1 MIEAGACYH
10 RPRSSATRMDG
21 RRSSCPHDR
30 RKFDLVFISSASRAH
45 SSRALSALLALVA
58 LATLG
63 CGYALVGRASNIPED
78 IQRVYVTPFE
88 NRTTRSEIEQ
98 FITAE
103 VINELVTRQRFT
115 MVNGTD
121 EADAVIVGVISG
133 FRVTPI
139 TFDADGRASEYEATI
154 TADVAFRRVPT
165 EPGAEAEVI
174 WANSR
179 YLFRET
185 YELDASD
192 EFFDQENIALDDTAE
207 LFAKTMVSDLLE
219 GF

>member
-1 MIEAGACYH
+1 M
-10 RPRSSATRMDG
+10 RPPVRLAPLP
-21 RRSSCPHDR
+21 PHWSPILAVG
-30 RKFDLVFISSASRAH
+30 LVFA
-45 SSRALSALLALVA
+45 ALM
-58 LATLG
+58 TLG
-63 CGYALVGRASNIPED
+63 CGYALVGRATNIPED
-78 IQRVYVTPFE
+78 VQRVYVTPFE
-88 NRTTRSEIEQ
+88 NRTTRGEIEQ
-98 FITAE
+98 FITSA

-115 MVNGTD
+115 MVNGSD
-121 EADAVIVGVISG
+121 QADAVIVGVISG

-139 TFDADGRASEYEATI
+139 TFDAEGRATEYETTI
-154 TADVAFRRVPT
+154 TADVAFRREPT
-165 EPGAEAEVI
+165 EPGTEPEVI

-192 EFFDQENIALDDTAE
+192 EFFDQQNLALDDTAE

>member
-1 MIEAGACYH
+1 MGA
-10 RPRSSATRMDG
+10 
-21 RRSSCPHDR
+21 
-30 RKFDLVFISSASRAH
+30 RA
-45 SSRALSALLALVA
+45 ALTVLLIVTVLGS
-58 LATLG
+58 LG

-78 IQRVYVTPFE
+78 VQRVYVTPFE
-88 NRTTRSEIEQ
+88 NRTTRGEIEQ
-98 FITAE
+98 FITAA

-115 MVNGTD
+115 MVNGID
-121 EADAVIVGVISG
+121 EADAVVVGVISS

-139 TFDADGRASEYEATI
+139 TFDAEGRASEYETTI
-154 TADVAFRRVPT
+154 TADVAFRRVPS

-185 YELDASD
+185 YELDASE
-192 EFFDQENIALDDTAE
+192 EFFDQENLALDETAE
-207 LFAKTMVSDLLE
+207 LFAETMVSDLLE